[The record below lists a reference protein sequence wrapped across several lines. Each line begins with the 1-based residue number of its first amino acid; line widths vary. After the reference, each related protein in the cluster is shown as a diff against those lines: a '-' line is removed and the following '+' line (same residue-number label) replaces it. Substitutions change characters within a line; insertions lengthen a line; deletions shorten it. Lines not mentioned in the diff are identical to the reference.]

1 MTNICYTDEI
11 TEISR
16 VSAQINKQRKF
27 FMERIYFD
35 NGSTS
40 FPKAPNVSRDV
51 CELLESGCY
60 NINRGGYNGAYEI
73 EDTVLD
79 TRELLCSMFNFDLS
93 RNVIFTPSITFS
105 LNYIIKGMLKS
116 GDHVI
121 VSSMEHNGLMRPL
134 TQMLAQGVT
143 FDAAQADKQ
152 GELDPAKVE
161 ALIRPN
167 TKAVFMLHASNVCG
181 TMLPILEVGEICKRR
196 GIKFILDAAQ
206 TAGVFPIDMHAMSLD
221 ALCFTGHK
229 SLLGPQGIGG
239 FLITDELAKMVTPLI
254 SGGTGSRS
262 DSENLPEF
270 MPDRFEAG
278 TMNLPGIVG
287 LHTALSYIQSFGRS
301 KISDAE
307 LELTQAFIKGAQTLG
322 STRIVGKIDM
332 KNRAPIV
339 SLDFEGRDNA
349 EIAFALD
356 SKYGV
361 MTRCGLHCAPRAHK
375 SLGTFPQ
382 GTVRFSFSHNNT
394 LVEVE
399 SCIAALEKILG

>member
-1 MTNICYTDEI
+1 M
-11 TEISR
+11 
-16 VSAQINKQRKF
+16 QK
-27 FMERIYFD
+27 IYFD

-40 FPKAPNVSRDV
+40 FPKAPSVAKAV
-51 CELLESGCY
+51 CELLENGCY
-60 NINRGGYNGAYEI
+60 NINRGGYNSAYEI
-73 EDTVLD
+73 EDTVFD

-93 RNVIFTPSITFS
+93 SNVIFTPSITFS
-105 LNYIIKGMLKS
+105 LNYIIKGMLKR

-134 TQMLAQGVT
+134 TQMLEHGVT
-143 FDAAQADKQ
+143 FDAAQADEC
-152 GELDPAKVE
+152 GVLDPAKVE
-161 ALIRPN
+161 ELIRPN

-181 TMLPILEVGEICKRR
+181 TMLPIAEVGEICKRR

-206 TAGVFPIDMHAMSLD
+206 TAGVFLIDMRATNLD

-254 SGGTGSRS
+254 SGGTGSHS

-287 LHTALSYIQSFGRS
+287 LHAALSYIQSFGRDN
-301 KISDAE
+301 IAHAE
-307 LELTQAFIKGAQTLG
+307 LALTQAFIQGAQKLKN
-322 STRIVGKIDM
+322 TRIVGKMDM

-349 EIAFALD
+349 EIAFELD

-394 LVEVE
+394 IDEVE
-399 SCIAALEKILG
+399 SCIAALEKILAQ